1 MAAHRASKAE
11 SNPTQIRLQKKR
23 KISKFTILMI
33 SSPEIGVPVF
43 REIKLNS
50 TITRLNRHFLIIQ
63 GTARPLGQKQA
74 KSTGPVVVLNFVILI
89 QVAAAPGTGERKLS
103 ASAP

>member
-1 MAAHRASKAE
+1 MAARRASKVD

-50 TITRLNRHFLIIQ
+50 KITFRNRHFLIIE
-63 GTARPLGQKQA
+63 GITRPLGQKQD
-74 KSTGPVVVLNFVILI
+74 KTTGPVVAPNFVILI
-89 QVAAAPGTGERKLS
+89 QVEAAP
-103 ASAP
+103 